1 MYFRKKIYSMTE
13 TDSNSLTFNY
23 SDVFFCY
30 HSADGKTV
38 DKTIDFHLFVYI
50 YSGELV
56 LTEDNKTTI
65 ITKGQCVFIRR
76 SHRVSL
82 VKQPTATGEDF
93 RGIFINFRRS
103 FLKTYFA
110 ENENKIK
117 AYENKHID
125 KLPNISLIPDKPQI
139 ISLFLSM
146 VPYFDSRTEPSLE
159 IFELKMQEALVVLLQ
174 LDERFYPCLFDFSQ
188 PWKIDIEEFINE
200 NYMCD
205 LTLDEIARFTGRS
218 LATFKRDF
226 KQISE
231 LSPQRWIIKKRLEVA
246 YNLLFEQNRKV
257 SDIYLEV
264 GFKNL
269 SHFST
274 AFKQKYGFAPT
285 QFSNRAFE

>member
-1 MYFRKKIYSMTE
+1 MTKI
-13 TDSNSLTFNY
+13 DSNSLTFNY

-56 LTEDNKTTI
+56 LTEGHKTTVI
-65 ITKGQCVFIRR
+65 SKGQCVFIRR

-82 VKQPTATGEDF
+82 VKQPTSDGEDF
-93 RGIFINFRRS
+93 RGIFINFRRN

-110 ENENKIK
+110 DNEDKIK
-117 AYENKHID
+117 AHENKDID
-125 KLPNISLIPDKPQI
+125 KLPNISIIPDKPQI

-146 VPYFDSRTEPSLE
+146 VPYFDSQTEPSLE

-188 PWKIDIEEFINE
+188 PWKIDIEEFVNE
-200 NYMCD
+200 NYMYD
-205 LTLDEIARFTGRS
+205 LSLEEIARFTGSS

-231 LSPQRWIIKKRLEVA
+231 LSPQRWIVKKRLEVA
-246 YNLLFEQNRKV
+246 HDMLFEQNVSLLHSSRNMDLLLHNLQIELLNKV
-257 SDIYLEV
+257 LMS
-264 GFKNL
+264 F
-269 SHFST
+269 
-274 AFKQKYGFAPT
+274 
-285 QFSNRAFE
+285 

>member
-1 MYFRKKIYSMTE
+1 MIGAN
-13 TDSNSLTFNY
+13 SNSITFNY

-30 HSADGKTV
+30 HSAEGKTV
-38 DKTIDFHLFVYI
+38 DKTIDSHLFVYI

-56 LTEDNKTTI
+56 LTEGNKTTV

-76 SHRVSL
+76 SHKVSL
-82 VKQPTATGEDF
+82 VKQPTSSGEDF
-93 RGIFINFRRS
+93 RGIFINFRRG

-110 ENENKIK
+110 NNEKKVKAFENRN
-117 AYENKHID
+117 ID
-125 KLPNISLIPDKPQI
+125 RLPDISIIPDKPQI

-146 VPYFDSRTEPSLE
+146 VPYFDSQTEPSLDL
-159 IFELKMQEALVVLLQ
+159 FELKMQEALVVLLH
-174 LDERFYPCLFDFSQ
+174 LDERFYRCLFDFSQ

-200 NYMCD
+200 NYMYD
-205 LTLDEIARFTGRS
+205 LSLNEIARFTGRS

-226 KQISE
+226 KQISD

-246 YNLLFEQNRKV
+246 YDLLFKQKRKV

-264 GFKNL
+264 GFKSL

-285 QFSNRAFE
+285 QFANRAFE